1 MKKIVLVFGL
11 ISGAISSLLMAG
23 NMALVDRIGF
33 DKGTYL
39 GYTAIVLSF
48 MLVFFGI
55 RSYRESVG
63 AGHVTFGK
71 AFQVGILITLISCA
85 FYVATWE
92 VVYRTSTSLN
102 DFMER
107 YAAHEIAKEKAAGAS
122 AAALQQKAAEMEQ
135 AKQMYKNPAIRA
147 AWTFLEPFPV
157 GLVITLV
164 SAGILRKKLA
174 PVQATSRAQVPR

>member
-1 MKKIVLVFGL
+1 MKKTVLIFGL

-23 NMALVDRIGF
+23 NMSLVDKIGF

-48 MLVFFGI
+48 LLVFVGI
-55 RSYRESVG
+55 KSYRDNIGGGLVS
-63 AGHVTFGK
+63 FGK

-92 VVYRTSTSLN
+92 AVYRTNPVMT
-102 DFMER
+102 DFMDK
-107 YAAHEIAKEKAAGAS
+107 YAAHVIEKERAAGAS
-122 AAALQQKAAEMEQ
+122 EAVLKKKMEEMAQ
-135 AKQMYKNPAIRA
+135 AKEMYKNPMIRA

-157 GLVITLV
+157 GLVVTLV
-164 SAGILRKKLA
+164 SAGILRKKRRPAVA
-174 PVQATSRAQVPR
+174 PATA